1 MLHLIL
7 VFLLVLSIVE
17 ITFEVMAIISCMRK
31 SEKYV
36 IKGKRLGI
44 IWFCLS
50 YIITII
56 CTGLNV

>member
-31 SEKYV
+31 NEKYV

>member
-17 ITFEVMAIISCMRK
+17 LAFEMLAIITCMIR

-36 IKGKRLGI
+36 LKGRRVGI
-44 IWFCLS
+44 VWFCIS